1 MARIS
6 IVTPARAGT
15 RNGNRHTAQ
24 RWAGFLRAAG
34 HRVSVDTE
42 WNGKSCDL
50 LLALHA
56 RRSYPSILDYRQRF
70 PAGPLVVALTGTDL
84 YRDLPASREAQH
96 SLRLADRVIV
106 LQEDA
111 LRFLNSTIRKKAH
124 VVYQSANPLVRHAP
138 PGRFRVAVVGH
149 LREEKDPFRAA
160 LALSHLTGDLEVVQ
174 VGGALSPRM
183 KREAEKLEK
192 CETRYRWLGG
202 RTHPQTL
209 AWIARSHL
217 LVVSSVMEG
226 GANVI
231 SEAARIGTPV
241 LASRVS
247 GNIGMLGRNY
257 PGYFPLFDE
266 RGLAGLIERAAAD
279 PEFYRKLRRAM
290 AARRPLFAPAAES
303 RALRDAL
310 RSLIHISAPR
320 TSRPLF
326 TASE

>member
-6 IVTPARAGT
+6 IITPARAGA

-34 HRVSVDTE
+34 HRVSVDTQ
-42 WNGKSCDL
+42 WNGQSCDL

-56 RRSYPSILDYRQRF
+56 RRSHDSIAGYKSHF
-70 PAGPLVVALTGTDL
+70 PGKPLAVALTGTDL

-106 LQEDA
+106 LQQDA
-111 LRFLNSTIRKKAH
+111 LRYLNSNIAKKAR
-124 VVYQSANPLVRHAP
+124 VVYQSSDPAVRHAPP

-149 LREEKDPFRAA
+149 LREEKDPFRAS
-160 LALSHLTGDLEVVQ
+160 LALSHLTRDLEVVQ
-174 VGGALSPRM
+174 VGSALSPRM
-183 KREAEKLEK
+183 KREAERFARRDA
-192 CETRYRWLGG
+192 RYRWLGG

-247 GNIGMLGRNY
+247 GNVGMLGRDY
-257 PGYFPLFDE
+257 PGYFPLFDD
-266 RGLAGLIERAAAD
+266 RSLAKLIERAAAD
-279 PEFYRKLRRAM
+279 PGFYQKLQRAM
-290 AARRPLFAPAAES
+290 KARRPLFAPAAER

-310 RSLIHISAPR
+310 WRVE
-320 TSRPLF
+320 SRP
-326 TASE
+326 